1 MNLILEKLTLL
12 CTFSGMELDLSHIS
26 GERNE
31 EADALSSWDG
41 SNHPRFQHLLQN
53 RFPISLSQLLHPD
66 VSVSVYPPE
75 AFCLGSFPKSRLG
88 IVLYIQPYQQTYHH
102 IRLLESYTFY
112 WGVIGVC
119 IVCNPPA

>member
-88 IVLYIQPYQQTYHH
+88 IVYTTISTNISPYSTAGILHILLGRSWRLY
-102 IRLLESYTFY
+102 RL
-112 WGVIGVC
+112 
-119 IVCNPPA
+119 